1 LIVQADHFKP
11 EEILMEEPLELL
23 DEMAVLP
30 ELDFVDALA
39 EGSHEELMI
48 NELYSKERGRRVEVW
63 GIELDEMWSF
73 VQQKAQKVWI
83 WLALNPTNRQIIGL
97 HLGGRSKA
105 DAQKLWDSIPTFF
118 REHAAFFSDYWQAYQ
133 AVFDPQTHFA
143 VGKDSGLTNHIERFN
158 GTMRQRCSRLVRK
171 ALSFS
176 KSFDNHC
183 GAIKYFICHYNLHL
197 AALII

>member
-1 LIVQADHFKP
+1 
-11 EEILMEEPLELL
+11 MEEPLELL

-39 EGSHEELMI
+39 EGSNEELI
-48 NELYSKERGRRVEVW
+48 VNELYSKERGRRVEVF

-83 WLALNPTNRQIIGL
+83 WLALNPANRQIIGL
-97 HLGGRSKA
+97 HLGGRSKV
-105 DAQKLWDSIPTFF
+105 DAQKLWESIPAFF
-118 REHAAFFSDYWQAYQ
+118 REHASFFSDYWQAYQ